1 MNLFPLNN
9 QSVWNN
15 LWLNELK
22 NAPEKNPGTDHY
34 KKWDNRAQKF
44 DKLSATPEAVAR
56 KERILSM
63 LTQAGALQAGS
74 RVLDVG
80 AGSGNWAVSMAEMG
94 ASVVA
99 LEPSSGMVEILRQKI
114 DALGFGPDQIRI
126 KQQTWQDLNL
136 EKEGL
141 AGQFDLVFSSMNP
154 GVCDPT
160 TLEKVM
166 QASRKFCYLSTF
178 SGGSPRSF
186 YNNLWK
192 DVTGQTL
199 ESTSWDFIYPF
210 TYVYAQ
216 GYRPQIDFHV
226 WTHDREET
234 IDEAVENIVFFTQG
248 ITDVTPETHQKLK
261 VYITGQA
268 VNGIFHQKQ
277 TVCQGVM
284 LWQVD

>member
-15 LWLNELK
+15 LWLDELK
-22 NAPEKNPGTDHY
+22 NDPEKNPGTDHY
-34 KKWDNRAQKF
+34 RKWDNHAQKF
-44 DKLSATPEAVAR
+44 DKQSATPEAVAR

-63 LTQAGALQAGS
+63 LRQSGALQTGS

-99 LEPSSGMVEILRQKI
+99 LEPSSGMVEILKKKV

-126 KQQTWQDLNL
+126 VQQTWQDVDL

-154 GVCDPT
+154 GVCDPV

-166 QASRKFCYLSTF
+166 QASRHFCYLSIF
-178 SGGSPRSF
+178 SGGGPRSF
-186 YNNLWK
+186 YNDLWK
-192 DVTGQTL
+192 EITGQAL
-199 ESTSWDFIYPF
+199 ECTSWDFIYPF

-216 GYRPQIDFHV
+216 GYRPQIDFNV
-226 WTHDREET
+226 WAHDRKET
-234 IDEAVENIVFFTQG
+234 IDEALDNIIFFTQG
-248 ITDVTPETHQKLK
+248 VAEITPKIHQELKAYVTSH
-261 VYITGQA
+261 A
-268 VNGIFHQKQ
+268 VNGIFHHKQ

-284 LWQVD
+284 LWQVG